1 MSFVLLPRFSLSHS
15 MEFCVPFDP
24 ASERDNGSAMSDKVK
39 GSATTITTSD
49 APSASRE
56 PSAAE
61 RAWEENTLRPTL
73 EKSPERQKEF
83 TTISGHPIR
92 RLYTPADL
100 PNWDPDRDLGLPGE
114 PPYTRGIHSTMH
126 RGRLWT
132 MRQFAGFGTAE
143 DTNER
148 FRYLL
153 AQGQTG
159 LSTAFDLPTLMGYD
173 SDHPLSEGEVGK
185 CGVAI
190 SSLADMEVLFDK
202 IPLANV
208 TTSMT
213 INSPAAVIWAMYLAV
228 AEKQGADWKK
238 ISGTLQND
246 ILKEYIAQKEYIYPP
261 EPSMRLVI
269 DTFEFAAKNT
279 PKFNPISV
287 SGYHIREAGSTA
299 IQELAFTLRDGMEYV
314 EYGMRRGLDVD
325 QFVPQLSFFFN
336 AHNDFFEEIAKY
348 RAARRIWHKAMIE
361 RYGSKNPRAWALRFH
376 TQTAGCSLSAQQPYN
391 NVVRTALQ
399 AMAAVLGGT
408 QSLHTNSLDE
418 AWALP
423 TEFAA
428 TIALRTQQI
437 IAHETGVTNTVDPL
451 GGSYFVEA
459 LTNEV
464 ERGAWDYIEKIDA
477 MGGMV
482 PAIERSY
489 PQREIAEASYRYQR
503 ELDKKE
509 KIMVGVN
516 DYISEEKHLDILQ
529 IDESVA
535 HRQAARLAKLRAERS
550 QSEVDRR
557 LDALRRAAEGT
568 ENLMPHL
575 LDAVKSYATVGEIC
589 DALRAVF
596 GTYEE
601 VAIT

>member
-1 MSFVLLPRFSLSHS
+1 MPDADKGTVQTAPKT
-15 MEFCVPFDP
+15 EGD
-24 ASERDNGSAMSDKVK
+24 GSDRK
-39 GSATTITTSD
+39 
-49 APSASRE
+49 PSAQ
-56 PSAAE
+56 E
-61 RAWEENTLRPTL
+61 RAWEKNVLNPTL
-73 EKSPERQKEF
+73 AKNPERARQF

-92 RLYTPADL
+92 KLYTKADL
-100 PNWDPDRDLGLPGE
+100 AGWDAEKDLGYPGE
-114 PPYTRGIHSTMH
+114 PPYARGIHGTMY

-143 DTNER
+143 DTNRR

-153 AQGQTG
+153 TQGQTG

-190 SSLADMEVLFDK
+190 SSLDDMEVLFDQ
-202 IPLANV
+202 IPLGDV

-213 INSPAAVIWAMYLAV
+213 INSPAAVLWAMYLAV

-238 ISGTLQND
+238 ISGTIQND

-261 EPSMRLVI
+261 DPSMRLVI
-269 DTFEFAAKNT
+269 DTFEFGVKNT
-279 PKFNPISV
+279 PRFNTISI

-299 IQELAFTLRDGMEYV
+299 IQELAFTLRDGLEYV
-314 EYGMRRGLDVD
+314 EWGLRRGMKVD
-325 QFVPQLSFFFN
+325 EFVPQLSFFFN
-336 AHNDFFEEIAKY
+336 AHSDFFEEIAKY
-348 RAARRIWHKAMIE
+348 RAARRIWHKAMVE
-361 RYGSKNPRAWALRFH
+361 RYRAESPRSWALRFH
-376 TQTAGCSLSAQQPYN
+376 SQTAGCSLTAQQPYN

-399 AMAAVLGGT
+399 ALSAVLGGT

-464 ERGAWDYIEKIDA
+464 EEGAWQYIDRIDA

-482 PAIERSY
+482 AAIERGY
-489 PQREIAEASYRYQR
+489 PQREIAEAAYRYQQ

-516 DYISEEKHLDILQ
+516 DFVSDEKPLEILQ
-529 IDESVA
+529 IDETVA
-535 HRQAARLAKLRAERS
+535 RRQAERLAKLRAERS
-550 QSEVDRR
+550 GEEVTRR
-557 LDALRRAAEGT
+557 LAALRKAAEGT
-568 ENLMPHL
+568 ENLMPYIYE
-575 LDAVKSYATVGEIC
+575 AVKAYATLGEIC
-589 DALRAVF
+589 DAMREVF

>member
-1 MSFVLLPRFSLSHS
+1 
-15 MEFCVPFDP
+15 
-24 ASERDNGSAMSDKVK
+24 MSDDSKVLTQ
-39 GSATTITTSD
+39 AV
-49 APSASRE
+49 APAE
-56 PSAAE
+56 PSSPNRKPSDKE
-61 RAWEENTLRPTL
+61 KSWQENTLRPTL
-73 EKSPERQKEF
+73 AKNPERQAEF
-83 TTISGHPIR
+83 TTISGFPIQ

-100 PNWDPDRDLGLPGE
+100 SGWDAQRDLGYPGE

-132 MRQFAGFGTAE
+132 MRQFAGFGAAE
-143 DTNER
+143 DTNQR

-153 AQGQTG
+153 SQGQTG

-269 DTFEFAAKNT
+269 DTFEFGVKNT
-279 PKFNPISV
+279 PKFNTISI

-299 IQELAFTLRDGMEYV
+299 IQELAFTLRDGLEYV
-314 EYGMRRGLDVD
+314 EWGMRRGLQIDE
-325 QFVPQLSFFFN
+325 FVPQLSFFFN

-348 RAARRIWHKAMIE
+348 RAARRIWHKAMVE
-361 RYGSKNPRAWALRFH
+361 RYKAQSPRSWALRFH
-376 TQTAGCSLSAQQPYN
+376 TQTAGCSLTAQQPYN
-391 NVVRTALQ
+391 NVVRTAIQ
-399 AMAAVLGGT
+399 ALAAVLGGT

-437 IAHETGVTNTVDPL
+437 IAHETGVANTVDPL
-451 GGSYFVEA
+451 GGSYFVET

-477 MGGMV
+477 LGGMV
-482 PAIERSY
+482 AAIERGY
-489 PQREIAEASYRYQR
+489 PQREISEASYRYQV
-503 ELDKKE
+503 EVDKKE
-509 KIMVGVN
+509 KIIVGVN
-516 DYISEEKHLDILQ
+516 DFVTKEKPLDTLQ
-529 IDESVA
+529 IDETVA
-535 HRQAARLAKLRAERS
+535 ARQAERLSKLRAERS
-550 QSEVDRR
+550 SDEVARR
-557 LDALRRAAEGT
+557 LSALRKAARGT
-568 ENLMPHL
+568 DNLMPYIF
-575 LDAVKSYATVGEIC
+575 DAVKSYATLGEIC
-589 DALRAVF
+589 DAMREVF

-601 VAIT
+601 IAIT

>member
-1 MSFVLLPRFSLSHS
+1 MSEPTKTKSSNS
-15 MEFCVPFDP
+15 S
-24 ASERDNGSAMSDKVK
+24 ASGNSR
-39 GSATTITTSD
+39 T
-49 APSASRE
+49 PSANEKS
-56 PSAAE
+56 
-61 RAWEENTLRPTL
+61 WEENILRPTL

-83 TTISGHPIR
+83 TTTSSYPIR
-92 RLYTPADL
+92 RLYTEADL
-100 PNWDPDRDLGLPGE
+100 DGWDPERDLSFPGQ
-114 PPYTRGIHSTMH
+114 PPYTRGIHPAMYRS
-126 RGRLWT
+126 RLWT
-132 MRQFAGFGTAE
+132 MRQFAGFGTGE
-143 DTNER
+143 DTNQR

-153 AQGQTG
+153 SQGQTG

-173 SDHPLSEGEVGK
+173 SDHQLAEGEVGK

-190 SSLADMEVLFDK
+190 SSLADMEVLFDQ

-228 AEKQGADWKK
+228 AEKQGANWKT

-269 DTFEFAAKNT
+269 DTFEFGMKHT
-279 PKFNPISV
+279 PKFNVISI

-314 EYGMRRGLDVD
+314 EWGMRRGLPVD
-325 QFVPQLSFFFN
+325 EFAPQLSFFFN

-348 RAARRIWHKAMIE
+348 RAARRIWYKAMTE
-361 RYGSKNPRAWALRFH
+361 RYKSVNPRSWALRFH
-376 TQTAGCSLSAQQPYN
+376 TQTAGCSLTAQQPMN
-391 NVVRTALQ
+391 NVVRTAIQ
-399 AMAAVLGGT
+399 ALAGVMGGT

-464 ERGAWDYIEKIDA
+464 ENGAWDYIRRIDA

-482 PAIERSY
+482 AAIERSY
-489 PQREIAEASYRYQR
+489 PQREIAEASYRYQMAI
-503 ELDKKE
+503 DKKE
-509 KIMVGVN
+509 KIIVGVN
-516 DYISEEKHLDILQ
+516 DYVTREKPLDTLQ
-529 IDESVA
+529 IDETVA
-535 HRQAARLAKLRAERS
+535 IRQAERLNKLRAERS
-550 QSEVDRR
+550 TAEVDRR
-557 LDALRRAAEGT
+557 IEALRHAAEGT
-568 ENLMPHL
+568 ENLMPYIY
-575 LDAVKSYATVGEIC
+575 DAVNAYATLGEIC
-589 DALRAVF
+589 EAMRTVF
-596 GTYEE
+596 GSYEE

>member
-1 MSFVLLPRFSLSHS
+1 MNDSRKGNTEILIPRADSPSHR
-15 MEFCVPFDP
+15 VP
-24 ASERDNGSAMSDKVK
+24 SER
-39 GSATTITTSD
+39 
-49 APSASRE
+49 E
-56 PSAAE
+56 E
-61 RAWEENTLRPTL
+61 AWEKNTLVPAL
-73 EKSPERQKEF
+73 EKSPERQREF
-83 TTISGHPIR
+83 TTLSGHRIR

-100 PNWDPDRDLGLPGE
+100 ADWSPERDLGYPGE
-114 PPYTRGIHSTMH
+114 PPYTRGIHATMH

-143 DTNER
+143 DTNRR

-153 AQGQTG
+153 SQGQTG

-190 SSLADMEVLFDK
+190 SSLADMEVLFDQ
-202 IPLANV
+202 IPLADV

-228 AEKQGADWKK
+228 AEKQGADWKR

-269 DTFEFAAKNT
+269 DTFEFGAKNT
-279 PKFNPISV
+279 PKFNTISI

-299 IQELAFTLRDGMEYV
+299 IQELAFTLRDGLEYV
-314 EYGMRRGLDVD
+314 EWGIRRGLNVD
-325 QFVPQLSFFFN
+325 EFVPQLSFFFN
-336 AHNDFFEEIAKY
+336 AHSDFFEEIAKY
-348 RAARRIWHKAMIE
+348 RAARRIWHKAMVE

-376 TQTAGCSLSAQQPYN
+376 TQTAGCSLTAQQPHN

-399 AMAAVLGGT
+399 ALAAVLGGT

-464 ERGAWDYIEKIDA
+464 ERGAWDYIHKIDA

-482 PAIERSY
+482 AAIERGY

-503 ELDKKE
+503 ELDRKE

-516 DYISEEKHLDILQ
+516 DFVSEEKPLEILQ
-529 IDESVA
+529 IDETVA
-535 HRQAARLAKLRAERS
+535 HRQAERLAKLRKERS
-550 QSEVDRR
+550 QSEVERR
-557 LDALRRAAEGT
+557 LTALRKACEGT
-568 ENLMPHL
+568 ENLMPHIYE
-575 LDAVKSYATVGEIC
+575 AVKSYATLGEIC
-589 DALRAVF
+589 DAMRSVF

>member
-1 MSFVLLPRFSLSHS
+1 
-15 MEFCVPFDP
+15 
-24 ASERDNGSAMSDKVK
+24 MSDPTKTKVPAA
-39 GSATTITTSD
+39 SAQTSSSLRD
-49 APSASRE
+49 
-56 PSAAE
+56 
-61 RAWEENTLRPTL
+61 WEQNTLKPTL
-73 EKSPERQKEF
+73 DKSPERQKDF
-83 TTISGHPIR
+83 NTVSGYPIR
-92 RLYTPADL
+92 RLYTEADL
-100 PNWDPDRDLGLPGE
+100 QDWDPARDLSYPGE

-132 MRQFAGFGTAE
+132 MRQFAGFGAAE
-143 DTNER
+143 DTNAR

-153 AQGQTG
+153 SQGQTG

-173 SDHPLSEGEVGK
+173 SDHALSEGEVGK

-190 SSLADMEVLFDK
+190 SSLADMEVLFDQ
-202 IPLANV
+202 IPLSEV

-269 DTFEFAAKNT
+269 DTFEFGMKHT
-279 PKFNPISV
+279 PKFNVISI

-314 EYGMRRGLDVD
+314 EWAMRRGLDVNE
-325 QFVPQLSFFFN
+325 FGPQLSFFFN

-348 RAARRIWHKAMIE
+348 RAARRIWYKAMTE
-361 RYGSKNPRAWALRFH
+361 RYKALNPRAWALRFH
-376 TQTAGCSLSAQQPYN
+376 TQTAGCSLTAQQPMN
-391 NVVRTALQ
+391 NVVRTAIQ
-399 AMAAVLGGT
+399 ALAGVLGGT

-423 TEFAA
+423 TEHAA

-451 GGSYFVEA
+451 GGSYFVET

-464 ERGAWDYIEKIDA
+464 EKGAWDYIRRIDA

-482 PAIERSY
+482 AAVEKSY
-489 PQREIAEASYRYQR
+489 PQREIAEASYRYQMSV
-503 ELDKKE
+503 DKKE
-509 KIMVGVN
+509 KIIVGVN
-516 DYISEEKHLDILQ
+516 EYVTQDQPMDILQ
-529 IDESVA
+529 IDETVA
-535 HRQAARLAKLRAERS
+535 GRQTERLRTLRADRS
-550 QSEVDRR
+550 SSEVERR
-557 LDALRRAAEGT
+557 LTALRKGSEGS
-568 ENLMPHL
+568 ENLMPFIY
-575 LDAVKSYATVGEIC
+575 DAVKAYATLGEIC
-589 DALRAVF
+589 EAMRTVF
-596 GTYEE
+596 GPYEE

>member
-1 MSFVLLPRFSLSHS
+1 MRMSEQSKGTTQTAP
-15 MEFCVPFDP
+15 P
-24 ASERDNGSAMSDKVK
+24 ADTSSAHRK
-39 GSATTITTSD
+39 
-49 APSASRE
+49 PSAKE
-56 PSAAE
+56 Q
-61 RAWEENTLRPTL
+61 AWEKNTLQPTL
-73 EKSPERQKEF
+73 EKNPERQAEF

-92 RLYTPADL
+92 RLYTQADL
-100 PNWDPDRDLGLPGE
+100 PDWDAERELGFPGE

-143 DTNER
+143 DTNQR

-173 SDHPLSEGEVGK
+173 SDHALSEGEVGK

-238 ISGTLQND
+238 LSGTLQND

-269 DTFEFAAKNT
+269 DTFEFGVRHT
-279 PKFNPISV
+279 PKFNVISI

-299 IQELAFTLRDGMEYV
+299 IQELAFTLRDGIEYV
-314 EYGMRRGLDVD
+314 DWAIRRGLQVD
-325 QFVPQLSFFFN
+325 DFVPQLSFFFN

-348 RAARRIWHKAMIE
+348 RAARRIWYKTMRDRFGAKTE
-361 RYGSKNPRAWALRFH
+361 RAWALRYH
-376 TQTAGCSLSAQQPYN
+376 TQTAGCSLTAQQPYN

-399 AMAAVLGGT
+399 ALAAVLGGT

-428 TIALRTQQI
+428 TVALRTQQI
-437 IAHETGVTNTVDPL
+437 IAHESGVTNTADPL
-451 GGSYFVEA
+451 AGSYFVEA
-459 LTNEV
+459 LTGEV
-464 ERGAWDYIEKIDA
+464 ERGAWDYIEKIDSL
-477 MGGMV
+477 GGMV
-482 PAIERSY
+482 AAIERSY
-489 PQREIAEASYRYQR
+489 PQREIAEASYRYQMEVDR
-503 ELDKKE
+503 KE
-509 KIMVGVN
+509 KIIVGVN
-516 DYISEEKHLDILQ
+516 DYVAEEKPLDTLQ
-529 IDESVA
+529 IDETVA
-535 HRQAARLAKLRAERS
+535 KRQAERLRKLRSERS
-550 QSEVDRR
+550 SQEVERR
-557 LDALRRAAEGT
+557 LDALRTAAEGS
-568 ENLMPHL
+568 ENLMPYIYE
-575 LDAVKSYATVGEIC
+575 AVKAYATLGEIC
-589 DALRAVF
+589 DTMRAVF
-596 GTYEE
+596 GVYEE

>member
-1 MSFVLLPRFSLSHS
+1 
-15 MEFCVPFDP
+15 
-24 ASERDNGSAMSDKVK
+24 MSDKPK
-39 GSATTITTSD
+39 GSTETLTPAETAASHRQ
-49 APSASRE
+49 PSAKE
-56 PSAAE
+56 VDWE
-61 RAWEENTLRPTL
+61 RNVLQPTL
-73 EKSPERQKEF
+73 AKSPERTSPF
-83 TTISGHPIR
+83 TTTSGHPIR
-92 RLYTPADL
+92 RLYTEADL
-100 PNWDPDRDLGLPGE
+100 PNWNPERDLGMPGL
-114 PPYTRGIHSTMH
+114 PPYTRGIHPAMYRT
-126 RGRLWT
+126 RLWT

-143 DTNER
+143 DTNAR

-153 AQGQTG
+153 SQGQTG

-202 IPLANV
+202 IPLGSV

-228 AEKQGADWKK
+228 AEKQGADWRK

-269 DTFEFAAKNT
+269 DTFEFGVKNT
-279 PKFNPISV
+279 PKFNTISI

-299 IQELAFTLRDGMEYV
+299 IQELAFTLRDGLEYV
-314 EYGMRRGLDVD
+314 EWGMRRGLEVD

-348 RAARRIWHKAMIE
+348 RAARRIWHRAMVE
-361 RYGSKNPRAWALRFH
+361 RYKSKNPRSWALRFH
-376 TQTAGCSLSAQQPYN
+376 TQTAGCSLTAQQPYN
-391 NVVRTALQ
+391 NVVRTAIQ
-399 AMAAVLGGT
+399 ALAAVMGGT

-451 GGSYFVEA
+451 GGSYFVET

-464 ERGAWDYIEKIDA
+464 ERGAWDYIDKIDA

-482 PAIERSY
+482 AAIERGY
-489 PQREIAEASYRYQR
+489 PQREIAEASYRYQMAV
-503 ELDKKE
+503 DKKE
-509 KIMVGVN
+509 KIIVGVN
-516 DYISEEKHLDILQ
+516 DFISEEKPLEILQ
-529 IDESVA
+529 IDETVA
-535 HRQAARLAKLRAERS
+535 RRQAERLRKLRAERS
-550 QSEVDRR
+550 QAEVDRR
-557 LDALRRAAEGT
+557 LGALRNAAKCNQ
-568 ENLMPHL
+568 NLML
-575 LDAVKSYATVGEIC
+575 YIFDAVKAYATLGEIC
-589 DALRAVF
+589 DAMRDVF